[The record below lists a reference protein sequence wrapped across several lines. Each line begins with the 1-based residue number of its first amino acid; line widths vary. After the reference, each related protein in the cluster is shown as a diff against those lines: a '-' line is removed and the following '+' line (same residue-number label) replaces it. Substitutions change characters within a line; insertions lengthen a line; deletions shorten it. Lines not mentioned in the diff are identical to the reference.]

1 MSCAVKVY
9 INSQAHELPAGATLA
24 DAIALLQPAPPF
36 AAAINMRFV
45 PNTRYR
51 DTPLAEGDR
60 IDVIAPV
67 TGG

>member
-1 MSCAVKVY
+1 MKVH
-9 INSQAHELPAGATLA
+9 INSQTHELPAGATLS
-24 DAIALLQPAPPF
+24 DAIAVLQPTPPF
-36 AAAINMRFV
+36 AAAVNMSFV

-51 DTPLAEGDR
+51 DTPLTDGDR

>member
-1 MSCAVKVY
+1 MKVH
-9 INSQAHELPAGATLA
+9 INNQAHQLPTGATLA
-24 DAIALLQPAPPF
+24 DAIAVLQPSPPF
-36 AAAINMRFV
+36 AAAVNMNFV

-51 DTPLAEGDR
+51 DTPLSDGDR

>member
-1 MSCAVKVY
+1 MKVH
-9 INSQAHELPAGATLA
+9 INSQAHELPAGATLS
-24 DAIALLQPAPPF
+24 DAIAVLHPTPPF
-36 AAAINMRFV
+36 AAAVNMSFV

-51 DTPLAEGDR
+51 DTPLTDGDR

>member
-1 MSCAVKVY
+1 MKVH

-24 DAIALLQPAPPF
+24 DAIAVLQPTPPF
-36 AAAINMRFV
+36 AAAVNMNFV
-45 PNTRYR
+45 PNTRYG
-51 DTPLAEGDR
+51 DTLLSDGDR

>member
-1 MSCAVKVY
+1 MKVH
-9 INSQAHELPAGATLA
+9 INQHIHELPDGATLA
-24 DAIALLQPAPPF
+24 DAIALLQPSPPY
-36 AAAINMRFV
+36 AAAINMTFV

-51 DTPLAEGDR
+51 NTPLIDGDR

>member
-1 MSCAVKVY
+1 MKIY
-9 INSQAHELPAGATLA
+9 MNNQAHELPAGATLA
-24 DAIALLQPAPPF
+24 DAIAVLQPAAPF
-36 AAAINMRFV
+36 AAAINMTFV

-51 DTPLAEGDR
+51 DTPLSEGDR

>member
-1 MSCAVKVY
+1 MKVQ
-9 INSQAHELPAGATLA
+9 INSHDHELPSGATLA

-36 AAAINMRFV
+36 AAAVNMRFV

-60 IDVIAPV
+60 VEVIAPV

>member
-1 MSCAVKVY
+1 MKVQ
-9 INSQAHELPAGATLA
+9 INSHDHELPSGATLA

-36 AAAINMRFV
+36 AAAVNMRFV

-51 DTPLAEGDR
+51 DTPLVEGDR
-60 IDVIAPV
+60 IEVIAPV

>member
-1 MSCAVKVY
+1 MKVH
-9 INSQAHELPAGATLA
+9 INSQAHELPTGATLA
-24 DAIALLQPAPPF
+24 DVIAVLQPRAPF
-36 AAAINMRFV
+36 AAAVNMNFV

-51 DTPLAEGDR
+51 ETPLRDGDR

>member
-1 MSCAVKVY
+1 MKVH
-9 INSQAHELPAGATLA
+9 INNRAHELAAGATLA
-24 DAIALLQPAPPF
+24 DAIAVLQPAPPF
-36 AAAINMRFV
+36 AAAVNMTFV

-51 DTPLAEGDR
+51 DTPLREGDR

>member
-1 MSCAVKVY
+1 MKVH
-9 INSQAHELPAGATLA
+9 INHQTHQLPTGATLA
-24 DAIALLQPAPPF
+24 DAIAVLQPTPPF
-36 AAAINMRFV
+36 AAAVNMSFV

-51 DTPLAEGDR
+51 DTPLSDGDR